1 MAAGYNT
8 RTIAILAAAAVV
20 VALAGYWGYGAY
32 QTRELRGAVGAIL
45 NDAGARLRE
54 ALSVEA
60 GPPPEDRTVVV
71 KKLESHAAAIDAAI
85 AQLKRLPGQRD
96 RALTDDADGYLVTV
110 REIFR
115 KQAAMN
121 YSYHLHTESLRTL
134 KTHMRADDR
143 SGAWVTNA
151 VIGKEKAERDFRD
164 YRSASMAY
172 VVLLE
177 GFPADEKKVER
188 ALARDALAPPE
199 QLTKARV
206 NVLAASK
213 EVAAEMESARR
224 FVGPR

>member
-1 MAAGYNT
+1 MAAGYST
-8 RTIAILAAAAVV
+8 RSMAILAAAVV
-20 VALAGYWGYGAY
+20 AVALAGYWGYGAY

-54 ALSVEA
+54 GLSVEA
-60 GPPPEDRTVVV
+60 GPPPEDRAAVV

-115 KQAAMN
+115 KQVAMN
-121 YSYHLHTESLRTL
+121 YSYHLHTESLRAL
-134 KTHMRADDR
+134 KNHMRADDR
-143 SGAWVTNA
+143 SGAWVANA
-151 VIGKEKAERDFRD
+151 VISKEKAERDFRD

-188 ALARDALAPPE
+188 AIARDALAPPE

>member
-1 MAAGYNT
+1 MAAGYST
-8 RTIAILAAAAVV
+8 RTMAILAAGAVV

-45 NDAGARLRE
+45 NDAGIRLRE
-54 ALSVEA
+54 ALSVEV
-60 GPPPEDRTVVV
+60 GPPPEDRTAVV

-121 YSYHLHTESLRTL
+121 YSYQLHTGSLRTL
-134 KTHMRADDR
+134 KNHMRADDR
-143 SGAWVTNA
+143 TGAWVSNA

-177 GFPADEKKVER
+177 GLPAAEKKVER
-188 ALARDALAPPE
+188 AIGRDALAAPA
-199 QLTKARV
+199 QLARARA
-206 NVLAASK
+206 NVLAATK
-213 EVAAEMESARR
+213 EATAEMETARR
-224 FVGPR
+224 LVGPR